1 MYCKIYINE
10 WSRIN
15 IELDNISERNI
26 SSVISD
32 YFVYDK
38 IIINKIE
45 EKSGFID
52 IFVST
57 TFNKS

>member
-1 MYCKIYINE
+1 MYCKIYIND

-15 IELDNISERNI
+15 IELDTISERDI
-26 SSVISD
+26 SSVISE

-45 EKSGFID
+45 EKSGYIN
-52 IFVST
+52 IFVSA
-57 TFNKS
+57 TF